1 MRFLLM
7 SHGPM
12 AQGAL
17 ESAQMIVG
25 QQETVHIVSVS
36 HDSTID
42 TTFEDI
48 VNIVS
53 QYDNEDWLFI
63 TDIIGGTPFNAAY
76 RYIEEYNKDTAIITG
91 FNLPLLLELFMRSND
106 SLDSILDYINTQKE
120 QTISVVTVTPF
131 EQEETFDL

>member
-25 QQETVHIVSVS
+25 QQETMHIVSVS

-48 VNIVS
+48 VNVVS

-76 RYIEEYNKDTAIITG
+76 RYIEENNKDTAIITG

-106 SLDSILDYINTQKE
+106 SLDSILDYVNTQKE